1 MDSILTKIKNN
12 REIKIVDVLPKGK
25 SFDYQTRQG
34 EIVVRKDE
42 DFDIPCFNV
51 RAKGWYSATVC
62 LRSKLK
68 VRWRV
73 SVFMIKLLVALLF

>member
-1 MDSILTKIKNN
+1 MGSILTKIEKN
-12 REIKIVDVLPKGK
+12 RKIKIVDVLPKGK
-25 SFDYQTRQG
+25 YLDYQTRQG
-34 EIVVRKDE
+34 EIVIRKDE

-51 RAKGWYSATVC
+51 RAKGWYSATVR

-73 SVFMIKLLVALLF
+73 IVFMIKLLLALLF